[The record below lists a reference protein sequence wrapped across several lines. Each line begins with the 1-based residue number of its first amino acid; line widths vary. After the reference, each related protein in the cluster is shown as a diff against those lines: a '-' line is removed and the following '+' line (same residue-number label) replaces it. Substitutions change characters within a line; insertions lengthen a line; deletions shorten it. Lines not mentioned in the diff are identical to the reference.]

1 MDVRTIKRWLAPTV
15 AGLALAVPAS
25 AGAVVL
31 YDQTDNAVSPP
42 IGMPFPNYA
51 PSNYY
56 SPMNDHRVADDF
68 TVPEG
73 EVWTIEEVD
82 APGYS
87 AGSNGGFNVLIYP
100 DAGGVPG
107 APLFEQHGIQVGA
120 PGSCICLT
128 GTPPLPA
135 GKYWVTVQLNS
146 HSGGLP
152 FTWGTRS
159 VMTGEP
165 AKYME
170 AVPGCSGATGPW
182 ANRASCFPSD
192 NLDQTFKLSGKTAP
206 PAPPVGSSAFT
217 LGARTLDRRKGT
229 ATQVVTVPGA
239 GSVELTGEDVAPQSA
254 PVSGAGD
261 VALKIKPRGKLKR
274 RLKRKGKAKATLS
287 VSFTPTGGSASSQAV
302 PVELKRKVKKRKG
315 A

>member
-1 MDVRTIKRWLAPTV
+1 MRTIKRWLVLVV
-15 AGLALAVPAS
+15 AGVALAVPAS
-25 AGAVVL
+25 AGAAVL
-31 YDQTDNAVSPP
+31 YDQTDNAVSAP

-73 EVWTIEEVD
+73 EVWTVEEVE
-82 APGYS
+82 APGYA
-87 AGSNGGFNVLIYP
+87 AGPNDGVNVLIYP

-107 APLFEQHGIQVGA
+107 APLFEQRGIPLGG
-120 PGSCICLT
+120 PGSCICVT
-128 GTPPLPA
+128 GAPPLPP
-135 GKYWVTVQLNS
+135 GKYWITVQMNS
-146 HSGGLP
+146 SPGGLP

-192 NLDQTFKLSGKTAP
+192 NLDQTFKLSGKTA
-206 PAPPVGSSAFT
+206 APVGSSAFT

-239 GSVELTGEDVAPQSA
+239 GSVELTGQDIEPQSA
-254 PVSGAGD
+254 SVSEPGD
-261 VALKIKPRGKLKR
+261 IALEVKPRGKLKR
-274 RLKRKGKAKATLS
+274 KLKRKGKAKATLS
-287 VSFTPTGGSASSQAV
+287 VSFTPTGGSANSQAV
-302 PVELKRKVKKRKG
+302 PVELKRKAKKRKG
-315 A
+315 